1 MSTRLFAMNI
11 AASQSVAA
19 FKFLCFFCLFWLSVL
34 ANSAEAASIRASF
47 DVPYDTGIFSSSP
60 SAEFK
65 SKALERGRTEIW
77 KAYQTKLDSTK
88 LADIER
94 NKAAIET
101 RLSDIVSNVSVVDEQ
116 VVKDSRVVKYTVR
129 GTINTTLVDTLLQ
142 AAGGGATASG
152 GGSLFGFL
160 FVPRMQA
167 ETKEFDA
174 TVTKTAKATAAKSRE
189 SVTSDQVKEVEGGV
203 EERTVE
209 GAEVKAGV
217 KSTTSGSTTRKAA
230 QSSWTIVESK
240 GVDAEVNK
248 VLTESGFE
256 SSSFNDILAECG
268 QGSADELIEDLVNSK
283 TMNFTRNNIK
293 IVSEALKECEV
304 RFFGVGY
311 LDVDSIQKD
320 DQTGGWLVRVAVNVS
335 VRDYGPVHS
344 GERRVAATVATV
356 QESSSGI
363 GRTQESARDSA
374 LQAAGRQAATV
385 VASQLRSKGLK

>member
-1 MSTRLFAMNI
+1 MKNI
-11 AASQSVAA
+11 APQIVVLR
-19 FKFLCFFCLFWLSVL
+19 FLCFFWLSALVN
-34 ANSAEAASIRASF
+34 AVDAASIRASF

-65 SKALERGRTEIW
+65 SKALQRARVEIW

-88 LADIER
+88 VADIEK
-94 NKAAIET
+94 NKAAIEA
-101 RLSDIVSNVSVVDEQ
+101 RLSDIITNVSVVDEQ
-116 VVKDSRVVKYTVR
+116 VVKDSRIVKYTVR

-142 AAGGGATASG
+142 AASGGAKTSG
-152 GGSLFGFL
+152 SGSLFGFL

-174 TVTKTAKATAAKSRE
+174 TASKTAKATAAKSRK
-189 SVTSDQVKEVEGGV
+189 SVTSDQVKEKDGGV
-203 EERTVE
+203 EEQTLE
-209 GAEVKAGV
+209 GEELKAGV
-217 KSTTSGSTTRKAA
+217 VTNTSGSATRRAA
-230 QSSWTIVESK
+230 QSSWTVVESK
-240 GVDAEVNK
+240 GVDSEVNK

-256 SSSFNDILAECG
+256 SSSFNDILAECSKS
-268 QGSADELIEDLVNSK
+268 SADELIEDLVNSK

-293 IVSEALKECEV
+293 IVSDALKECQV

-311 LDVDSIQKD
+311 LDIDSIQKD
-320 DQTGGWLVRVAVNVS
+320 NQTGGWLVRVAVNVS

-363 GRTQESARDSA
+363 GRTQEAARDSA
-374 LQAAGRQAATV
+374 LQAAGRQAATI